1 MTETTQL
8 NSRKPTFMSIGPL
21 SLYCEHFKAA
31 AARRFNE
38 ESTVQGEGVI
48 TNESGRAMEMTFSG
62 RIYAG
67 DKPLN
72 SLLTMYNLLRGT
84 MNTTVNYCGLVFS
97 GCHMKAFS
105 LEDSGLDY
113 VDASITII
121 TANAVTQES
130 DET

>member
-31 AARRFNE
+31 AARRFTE

-67 DKPLN
+67 RQAAQQSAYYVQSPARHYEHDRQ
-72 SLLTMYNLLRGT
+72 LLRS
-84 MNTTVNYCGLVFS
+84 CFQRLS
-97 GCHMKAFS
+97 HES
-105 LEDSGLDY
+105 LFAGGQR
-113 VDASITII
+113 T
-121 TANAVTQES
+121 
-130 DET
+130 